1 MEPVQQVVQRHA
13 SPYKGGGC
21 YRKAGGI
28 RGSIIS
34 GTRQPGIGHRPGTG
48 TDRTGFGIAQNH
60 GGYQDIERTARVPE
74 EPKLPGACVAG
85 GETGGSMLDVSGLQR
100 FYYVRN
106 FHDMRCKYDR
116 VLSIIRE
123 QFLRE
128 PRKDEVFIIMSKDRR
143 KVRLFNYDKRS
154 AALFEKRFSAN
165 YRFMK
170 VEKEGDETFYSIEWR
185 DVVMLLENAVIN
197 KLIIK

>member
-1 MEPVQQVVQRHA
+1 
-13 SPYKGGGC
+13 
-21 YRKAGGI
+21 
-28 RGSIIS
+28 
-34 GTRQPGIGHRPGTG
+34 
-48 TDRTGFGIAQNH
+48 
-60 GGYQDIERTARVPE
+60 
-74 EPKLPGACVAG
+74 
-85 GETGGSMLDVSGLQR
+85 MLDVSGLQR

-197 KLIIK
+197 RLIIK

>member
-1 MEPVQQVVQRHA
+1 MEPVQQMVSRYPA
-13 SPYKGGGC
+13 SYKG
-21 YRKAGGI
+21 
-28 RGSIIS
+28 SDS
-34 GTRQPGIGHRPGTG
+34 HRPSG
-48 TDRTGFGIAQNH
+48 
-60 GGYQDIERTARVPE
+60 RTARGGSARGGEPLRIEGGHRDCIFGCNAYNGGHQDVKRAARLPE
-74 EPKLPGACVAG
+74 EPELPEAAFFGREPGGA
-85 GETGGSMLDVSGLQR
+85 MLDISGLQR

-123 QFLRE
+123 QFHRE
-128 PRKDEVFIIMSKDRR
+128 PQKDEVFIIMSKDRR
-143 KVRLFNYDKRS
+143 KVRLFNYDRLS

-170 VEKEGDETFYSIEWR
+170 VEKAGEETFYSIEWR